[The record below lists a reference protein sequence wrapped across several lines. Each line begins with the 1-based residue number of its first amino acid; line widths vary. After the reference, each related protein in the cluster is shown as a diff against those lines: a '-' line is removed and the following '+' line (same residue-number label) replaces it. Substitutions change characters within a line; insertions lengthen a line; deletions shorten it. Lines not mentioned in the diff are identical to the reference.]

1 MEETLNTAPEA
12 SNSQSK
18 RKKKPARVSRRVAVF
33 GTVVL
38 VFAIIGVGC
47 YRNRDYES
55 NHRYY

>member
-38 VFAIIGVGC
+38 VFAIIPF
-47 YRNRDYES
+47 YDAEK
-55 NHRYY
+55 